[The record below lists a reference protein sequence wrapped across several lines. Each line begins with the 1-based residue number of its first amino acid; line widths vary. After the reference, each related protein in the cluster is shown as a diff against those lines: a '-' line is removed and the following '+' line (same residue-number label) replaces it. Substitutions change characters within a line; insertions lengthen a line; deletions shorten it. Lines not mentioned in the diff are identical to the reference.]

1 MKMRDVGFG
10 LGLAML
16 SIAATTPA
24 ARAAGPD
31 PENRESSRN
40 SLISS
45 RSGLSLLGEISPRR
59 QANESPTGQAP
70 DGWSARPE

>member
-1 MKMRDVGFG
+1 MKMRYVGFR
-10 LGLAML
+10 LGVAVLA
-16 SIAATTPA
+16 IAATTPA
-24 ARAAGPD
+24 ALAAGPD

-45 RSGLSLLGEISPRR
+45 RSGLSLLGEMSPRR
-59 QANESPTGQAP
+59 RANESPTGHAP